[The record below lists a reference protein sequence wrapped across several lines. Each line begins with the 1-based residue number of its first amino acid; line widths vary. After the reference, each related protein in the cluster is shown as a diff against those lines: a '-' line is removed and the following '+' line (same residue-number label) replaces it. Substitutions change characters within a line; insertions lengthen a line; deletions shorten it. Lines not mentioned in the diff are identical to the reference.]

1 MNLVHKVV
9 QFLPS
14 GRLRRYCRDFIETEL
29 RGFPRPLLKYR
40 NSELSISLDMI
51 IAHYRV
57 NHPQVWYLQIGAFDG
72 ISGDPIYPLIE
83 KHGLRGILIEPQRD
97 AFERL
102 KANYS
107 RFDPAAFVF
116 VNAAIAAHDGTASLY
131 RIKPDATGP
140 EWLHQIAS
148 FDRNIVLSHSQVVP
162 NLESLI
168 ETEEVRC
175 ITFATLFKET
185 GIRRVDMLQVDAEG
199 YDDEI
204 LRLFEVSSRRPSIV
218 RFEHKHLD
226 PTDYGQTVGM
236 LVDLG
241 YRFTICE
248 ESTLAYAD
256 RDSGFGSSANQ

>member
-1 MNLVHKVV
+1 MNLVNQVARL
-9 QFLPS
+9 LPE
-14 GRLRRYCRDFIETEL
+14 GRLRRFCRDFIETEL

-40 NSELSISLDMI
+40 DSQLSVSLDMI
-51 IAHYRV
+51 ISHYRV

-72 ISGDPIYPLIE
+72 VSGDPMYPLIE
-83 KHGLRGILIEPQRD
+83 KHRLRGILVEPQRD

-107 RFDPAAFVF
+107 RFGPEAFLF
-116 VNAAIAAHDGTASLY
+116 FNAAIADHDGTATLY
-131 RIKPDATGP
+131 RIKPEARGP

-148 FDRNIVLSHSQVVP
+148 FDRNVVLRHSQVVP
-162 NLESLI
+162 NLESFI
-168 ETEEVRC
+168 ETENVRC
-175 ITFATLFKET
+175 MTFATLFEKA

-199 YDDEI
+199 YDHEV
-204 LRLFEVSSRRPSIV
+204 LRLFEIPTRSPAII

-226 PTDYGQTVGM
+226 PVDYGQTVGM

-241 YRFTICE
+241 YRFTVSA

-256 RDSGFGSSANQ
+256 QDAVSGT